1 MAALHRLAVLAYCLR
16 RRVSPLGLAL
26 RVFLGVHGRPRLA
39 KRSIRNSVKVK
50 IAPVHSDFVCDAL
63 SRSLM
68 GCAGWRPI
76 ALAHF
81 TCQPN
86 SGLHQPRSYL
96 LRHHCMIACA
106 IGGINNLVLPLLCAD
121 PITQR
126 RNRIGNSCRGPTT
139 PTRFGHSCSP
149 ARPLRYSCCVD
160 QAAYPASPAHWPCVR
175 VAE

>member
-106 IGGINNLVLPLLCAD
+106 IGGINNLVLPLLCAG

-126 RNRIGNSCRGPTT
+126 RNRIGNSCRVLTVPTQSV
-139 PTRFGHSCSP
+139 HSCSP
-149 ARPLRYSCCVD
+149 VPLLPRSCCVV
-160 QAAYPASPAHWPCVR
+160 PAVCLANCAHWPCVQP
-175 VAE
+175 AG